1 MFFFAYVCVCAW
13 ATEVLLPPPKLSA
26 VINGSNLLV
35 SWALPRNQLNS
46 SNSCFEYQL
55 DLGDQVRNAYAY
67 TDARRTDAKFRNVRV
82 SCAISMF

>member
-1 MFFFAYVCVCAW
+1 MCVCAW

-35 SWALPRNQLNS
+35 SWALPSHAS
-46 SNSCFEYQL
+46 SVTCYEYQL
-55 DLGDQVRNAYAY
+55 DLGDQVRNACAY
-67 TDARRTDAKFRNVRV
+67 TDARRTDGKFRNIRV